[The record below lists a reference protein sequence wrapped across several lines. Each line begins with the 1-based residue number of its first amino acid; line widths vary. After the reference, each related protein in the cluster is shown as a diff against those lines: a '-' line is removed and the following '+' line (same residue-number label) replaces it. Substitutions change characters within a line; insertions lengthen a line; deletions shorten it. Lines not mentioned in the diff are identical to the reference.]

1 MISRSGCITY
11 RVTVDKQY
19 EKYNRQNNY
28 CIRIYK
34 SDILPVIQH
43 FSKII
48 HFNIKRK
55 KNIFCSLHFQND
67 KINLVLQIGPMTT
80 FSDK

>member
-1 MISRSGCITY
+1 MISSSGCITY
-11 RVTVDKQY
+11 RITVDKQS

-55 KNIFCSLHFQND
+55 KTSSVHYIFKMIKL
-67 KINLVLQIGPMTT
+67 T
-80 FSDK
+80 

>member
-1 MISRSGCITY
+1 
-11 RVTVDKQY
+11 
-19 EKYNRQNNY
+19 
-28 CIRIYK
+28 
-34 SDILPVIQH
+34 LPVIQH